1 MNGHTSIVRGI
12 AYSVDGKYLATVSND
27 ETGQSVGR
35 GERRGTL
42 RGHSGFVRGV
52 AFSPDGRRLSTASN
66 DKAVKLWDAT
76 SVLKLLTL
84 RGHPNWVNSVAFSP
98 DGKPLASGSAA
109 E

>member
-1 MNGHTSIVRGI
+1 VWDAESG
-12 AYSVDGKYLATVSND
+12 
-27 ETGQSVGR
+27 
-35 GERRGTL
+35 GEVLTL

-76 SVLKLLTL
+76 SGLKSLTL

-98 DGKPLASGSAA
+98 DGKRLASGSAA